1 MSNYIKNTPAFTRKN
16 ARYSDISIAFGLN
29 PFNEDVVRVVNIDAI
44 KRSVK
49 NLVLTDKYE
58 RLLDPDIG
66 GNVRRTL
73 FEPMTPLT
81 EGVLQDYIIEVI
93 ENYEPRCLLESVD
106 VQANYDTN
114 SYSVTIRFRA
124 NASEN
129 VQTLDFLLE
138 RVR

>member
-1 MSNYIKNTPAFTRKN
+1 MSSYIKNTPAFTRKN

-29 PFNEDVVRVVNIDAI
+29 PFNEDVTRVTNVDAV

-66 GNVRRTL
+66 GNVRQSL

-81 EGVLQDYIIEVI
+81 EGIIQDYITEVI
-93 ENYEPRCLLESVD
+93 ENYEPRCLLESVVVEGNPD
-106 VQANYDTN
+106 YN
-114 SYSVTIRFRA
+114 SYSVTIRFRIDT
-124 NASEN
+124 SEN
-129 VQTLDFLLE
+129 IQSLDFLLE

>member
-1 MSNYIKNTPAFTRKN
+1 MSSYIKNTPAFTRKN

-29 PFNEDVVRVVNIDAI
+29 PFNKDVTRVTNVDAV

-66 GNVRRTL
+66 GNVRQSL

-81 EGVLQDYIIEVI
+81 QGIIQDYIIEVI
-93 ENYEPRCLLESVD
+93 ENYEPRCLLESVVVEGNPD
-106 VQANYDTN
+106 FN
-114 SYSVTIRFRA
+114 SYSVTIRFRVDT
-124 NASEN
+124 SEN
-129 VQTLDFLLE
+129 IQSLDFLLE

>member
-1 MSNYIKNTPAFTRKN
+1 MSNYTKNTPSYIRRN
-16 ARYSDISIAFGLN
+16 ARYSDLSIAFGLN
-29 PFNEDVVRVVNIDAI
+29 PFNEDVVRVVNVDAI

-73 FEPMTPLT
+73 FEPMTPLS
-81 EGVLQDYIIEVI
+81 EGVLQDYITEVI
-93 ENYEPRCLLESVD
+93 ENYEPRCILESVE
-106 VQANYDTN
+106 VQGNYDTN

-124 NASEN
+124 DTSEN
-129 VQTLDFLLE
+129 IQTLDFLLE

>member
-1 MSNYIKNTPAFTRKN
+1 MSNYIKNTSTFARKN

-29 PFNEDVVRVVNIDAI
+29 PFNEDVTRVTDVDAV

-49 NLVLTDKYE
+49 SLVLTDKYE

-66 GNVRRTL
+66 GNVRRML

-81 EGVLQDYIIEVI
+81 EGVLQDYITEVI
-93 ENYEPRCLLESVD
+93 ENYEPRCILESVTI
-106 VQANYDTN
+106 QANYDN
-114 SYSVTIRFRA
+114 NAYSVTIRFRVDT
-124 NASEN
+124 SEN

>member
-1 MSNYIKNTPAFTRKN
+1 MSSYIKNTPTFAKKN
-16 ARYSDISIAFGLN
+16 ARYSDVSIAFGLN
-29 PFNEDVVRVVNIDAI
+29 PFTEDVTRITDVDAV

-66 GNVRRTL
+66 GDVRRTL

-81 EGVLQDYIIEVI
+81 EGVLQDYITEVI
-93 ENYEPRCLLESVD
+93 ENYEPRCLLESVTI
-106 VQANYDTN
+106 QSNYDN
-114 SYSVTIRFRA
+114 NAYSVTIRFRIDT
-124 NASEN
+124 SEN
-129 VQTLDFLLE
+129 IQTLDFLLE

>member
-1 MSNYIKNTPAFTRKN
+1 MSSYIKNTPAFARKN

-29 PFNEDVVRVVNIDAI
+29 PFNEDVTRVTNVDAV

-66 GNVRRTL
+66 GNVRQSL

-81 EGVLQDYIIEVI
+81 EGIIQDYITEVI
-93 ENYEPRCLLESVD
+93 ENYEPRCLLESVVVD
-106 VQANYDTN
+106 ANPDYNT
-114 SYSVTIRFRA
+114 YSVTIRFRIDT
-124 NASEN
+124 SEN
-129 VQTLDFLLE
+129 IQSLDFLLE

>member
-1 MSNYIKNTPAFTRKN
+1 MSSYIKNTPAFTRKN

-29 PFNEDVVRVVNIDAI
+29 PFNEDVTRVTNVDAV

-66 GNVRRTL
+66 GNVRQSL

-81 EGVLQDYIIEVI
+81 EGIIQDYITEVI
-93 ENYEPRCLLESVD
+93 ENYEPRCLLESVVVD
-106 VQANYDTN
+106 ANPDYNT
-114 SYSVTIRFRA
+114 YSVTIRFRIDT
-124 NASEN
+124 SEN
-129 VQTLDFLLE
+129 IQSLDFLLE